1 MELQSFSVNHKNV
14 DGRLCSASILFRNDL
29 RHNMTLLLRIFVL
42 FAATLPVAPITA
54 QPVDYSADREHFL
67 PLIVDGA
74 GFQSRL
80 FLANVSDTEN
90 RCALTLQGSGLND
103 SFFESHNQATREETG
118 TVIKFSA
125 AGTNAILTSAGAD
138 TLNFGYVMLDCEEP
152 VVARILLSLEI
163 GESLLSPTTIEGA
176 DIGYSF
182 HFPALPQL
190 GRLAMV
196 FSNNVDLDANCAVEL
211 DGWESIGGTSLNV
224 PSNTT
229 ILAFLDDLIPLPSGF
244 ESGAVHIQCGQE
256 VATLGILLNNTVL
269 TAIPAVSLD
278 GEVARSSHILPL
290 IQDGDGFRSRL
301 MLTNLANG
309 SNSCNINFIG
319 KGFGADRFETPSV
332 ASATDSAIT
341 IEFLEKGEN
350 ITLLSSGMQSLAWG
364 YAKVECDDPT
374 AARNLLTMETET
386 GELGGMAMV
395 AGTQSAAEMLFPA
408 VPEPYRLAL
417 VLSNDSDSASSC
429 SVELPVN
436 NAALYR
442 SEPIVVAPHSTAIH
456 FLHDLLSLP
465 NDFTG
470 DAAKLTCDRRVLAVA
485 LPFGGAGFAAMSPA
499 AINLPL
505 LDIHGTLFMDPDII
519 TPEDPSVFESISY
532 AGRERRMMFDRRVA
546 GWVELEPFLFDAIY
560 SDGFTL
566 EIQVNPEFETEA
578 SALVE
583 AERYGWLIGQM
594 PRVLRGPDFQ
604 TVWIHRGNEL
614 WGGGNNNILIH
625 TDSAADYE
633 REGIIEEVFLHEGVH
648 TSLDAYHLASSGWL
662 AAQASDG
669 DFISAYARE
678 FPNREDLAETFP
690 MWFALRFREDRISER
705 LANTIRRRIPSRLDY
720 LDAQDF
726 NLSPAVSAPAS
737 NPE

>member
-1 MELQSFSVNHKNV
+1 MLSGGCSGVN
-14 DGRLCSASILFRNDL
+14 ILFHNDL
-29 RHNMTLLLRIFVL
+29 RNDMTLLLRIFVL
-42 FAATLPVAPITA
+42 LATTLPVAPIVA

-90 RCALTLQGSGLND
+90 HCTLTLRGPSLND
-103 SFFESHNQATREETG
+103 SFFEAHHQATREETG
-118 TVIKFSA
+118 TVINFSA
-125 AGTNAILTSAGAD
+125 AGTDVILTSAGAD
-138 TLNFGYVMLDCEEP
+138 ALSFGYMMLDCEEP

-163 GESLLSPTTIEGA
+163 GESLISPTTIEGA

-182 HFPALPQL
+182 HFPALPRL

-196 FSNNVDLDANCAVEL
+196 FSSNADLDANCAVEL
-211 DGWESIGGTSLNV
+211 DEWESIGGGSLNI

-229 ILAFLDDLIPLPSGF
+229 ILAFLDELIPLPSGF
-244 ESGAVHIQCGQE
+244 EAGAVHIQCDQE
-256 VATLGILLNNTVL
+256 VAALGILLNNTVL
-269 TAIPAVSLD
+269 TAIPAVPLD
-278 GEVARSSHILPL
+278 GEVARSSHTLPL

-309 SNSCNINFIG
+309 SNSCNINLIG
-319 KGFGADRFETPSV
+319 KGFGADRFEAPSV
-332 ASATDSAIT
+332 VSATDSAIT
-341 IEFLEKGEN
+341 VEFSEKGEN
-350 ITLLSSGMQSLAWG
+350 TTLTSLGMQSLAWG
-364 YAKVECDDPT
+364 YAKVECDGPT
-374 AARNLLTMETET
+374 AVRNLLAMETER
-386 GELGGMAMV
+386 GELAGMAIV
-395 AGTQSAAEMLFPA
+395 AGTQSAAEMLFPVA
-408 VPEPYRLAL
+408 PKPYRLAL

-436 NAALYR
+436 TGAVYG
-442 SEPIVVAPHSTAIH
+442 SEPIVIASHSTAIQ

-465 NDFTG
+465 NDFMG
-470 DAAKLTCDRRVLAVA
+470 DVAKLTCDRRVLAVS
-485 LPFGGAGFAAMSPA
+485 LPFGGAGFAAMPPA
-499 AINLPL
+499 VINLPL
-505 LDIHGTLFMDPDII
+505 LDIHGTLFVDPDII
-519 TPEDPSVFESISY
+519 TPKDPSVFESISY
-532 AGRERRMMFDRRVA
+532 AGKGRRMMFDRRVA
-546 GWVELEPFLFDAIY
+546 DWVELEPFLFDVTY
-560 SDGFTL
+560 LDGFTL
-566 EIQVNPEFETEA
+566 EIQVNPEFGTEA
-578 SALVE
+578 AALVE

-633 REGIIEEVFLHEGVH
+633 RRGIIEEVFLHEGTH
-648 TSLDAYHLASSGWL
+648 TSLDTYHLASAGWL
-662 AAQASDG
+662 AAQAADG
-669 DFISAYARE
+669 DFISAYASE

-690 MWFALRFREDRISER
+690 MWFALRFREDRISAR
-705 LANTIRRRIPSRLDY
+705 LANTIRRRIPNRLEY